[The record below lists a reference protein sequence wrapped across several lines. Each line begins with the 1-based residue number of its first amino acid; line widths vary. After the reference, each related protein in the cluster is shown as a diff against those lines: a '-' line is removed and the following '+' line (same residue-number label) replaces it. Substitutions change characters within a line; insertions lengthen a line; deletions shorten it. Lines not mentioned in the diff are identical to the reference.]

1 MPYTEISCYSET
13 VKRFIHATLLIV
25 GTSIGAGFL
34 ALPLLGVNLD
44 IKLLLA
50 LSVLFVF
57 IAYRSSMM
65 AVDLNALY
73 KEPASMDKICRGHV
87 GKCVFALTLSSIYLL
102 SFGLL
107 VGYFSCFSDT
117 FSRVCSVNYNMTV
130 WLSAGGLFLI
140 LSLDAKRFAN
150 LNSSF
155 VTVLLTAILAAI
167 VYVGISYP
175 GVEIKTETHWKEL
188 PGFLPVLFTS
198 FIMQTL
204 CPRIYNDLAGDR
216 KKISRALI
224 LGISIPGIIYML
236 WVVCVLKNITAND
249 LEFLKRLQLHQIS
262 VGQLIEFLCN
272 TSPHPFIGSLL
283 KLLTL
288 LSVITSAIGFALGL
302 LQSLYVFLSKP
313 LARFVVCF
321 LPAAINLI
329 SPDMFVRMF
338 SFSGAIATVFMI
350 FVPYY
355 LIKKQ
360 TGKGSFGGMVCCI
373 FGVIIVACELGQAF
387 L

>member
-1 MPYTEISCYSET
+1 MPYAEILRYPEI
-13 VKRFIHATLLIV
+13 VKRFIHATLLVV

-34 ALPLLGVNLD
+34 ALPLSGVNLD
-44 IKLLLA
+44 IGLLLLLTVA
-50 LSVLFVF
+50 FIF

-87 GKCVFALTLSSIYLL
+87 GKGVFALTLSSIYLL

-117 FSRVCSVNYNMTV
+117 FSRVCSVNYNATV
-130 WLSAGGLFLI
+130 WLSALGLFLI
-140 LSLDAKRFAN
+140 LNLDAKRFAN

-155 VTVLLTAILAAI
+155 VTVLLAAILAAI

-175 GVEIKTETHWKEL
+175 GVEIKTETRWKEL

-204 CPRIYNDLAGDR
+204 CPRIYNDLAGDK

-236 WVVCVLKNITAND
+236 WVMCVLKNIIAND
-249 LEFLKRLQLHQIS
+249 PEFLKRLQAHRVT

-288 LSVITSAIGFALGL
+288 LSVITSAIGFAIGL
-302 LQSLYVFLSKP
+302 LQSLYGFLPKP
-313 LARFVVCF
+313 LARFIVCF
-321 LPAAINLI
+321 LPALINLI

-338 SFSGAIATVFMI
+338 AFSGAIATVFMI

-355 LIKKQ
+355 LLKKQ
-360 TGKGSFGGMVCCI
+360 TGKSSFGGLFCCI
-373 FGVIIVACELGQAF
+373 AGVVIVLCELSQYF